1 MQHYCNAYRSAILN
15 TFLLLVRPYAYFNE
29 YLDYYQTE
37 GTPEDNGFFK
47 FNDFTIDPRMR
58 EIDSHLVHHGA
69 INDLLVGCFCFIRVW
84 LFLRSILYL
93 FFDNLVQHDRVS
105 EIMGF
110 PIHHSFL
117 FRFYY
122 HGNQASTIAWV
133 TITFLAVFMVL
144 LLDYEGFQIP
154 TFFDQIWYLLI
165 TMTTVGYGDYFTK
178 NVFGNYTIVIVVFL
192 GQILSSLF
200 VLVLTDILSMDQSD
214 KLSMDTIKKIYI
226 NMEMKRVVVD
236 WLSCEVKIKTIKKI
250 RIIMRQKDYGDYE
263 LYRLMT
269 QSSQARQ
276 RYRELKSEQEG
287 LDDIWY
293 TLFGKYQMINDEK
306 KVL

>member
-1 MQHYCNAYRSAILN
+1 
-15 TFLLLVRPYAYFNE
+15 
-29 YLDYYQTE
+29 
-37 GTPEDNGFFK
+37 
-47 FNDFTIDPRMR
+47 
-58 EIDSHLVHHGA
+58 
-69 INDLLVGCFCFIRVW
+69 
-84 LFLRSILYL
+84 
-93 FFDNLVQHDRVS
+93 
-105 EIMGF
+105 MGF

-122 HGNQASTIAWV
+122 NGNQASTITWV
-133 TITFLAVFMVL
+133 TITFFAVFMML

-165 TMTTVGYGDYFTK
+165 TMTTVGYGDYFTR

-200 VLVLTDILSMDQSD
+200 VLVITDILSMDQSD

-226 NMEMKRVVVD
+226 NLEMKRVVVD

-263 LYRLMT
+263 LYRLLT

-276 RYRELKSEQEG
+276 RYRELKSELEG